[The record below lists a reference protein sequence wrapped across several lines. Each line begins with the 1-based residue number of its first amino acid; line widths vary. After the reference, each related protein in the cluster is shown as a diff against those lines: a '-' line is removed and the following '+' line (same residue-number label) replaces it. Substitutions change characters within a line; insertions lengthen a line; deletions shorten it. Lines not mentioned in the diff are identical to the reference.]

1 MKNSEKARLQ
11 EIYDQIEDLK
21 SELEDLVDGLG
32 DDDGTGS
39 VGVPRGRCSGWCWL
53 W

>member
-32 DDDGTGS
+32 DDDDDDAEDALEM
-39 VGVPRGRCSGWCWL
+39 PL
-53 W
+53 NY